1 MEPVFKFQV
10 MFEQSLGLR
19 EPWHVTKALFNEQER
34 AVHVYISGR
43 KTAEYPCPECGKL
56 CRRYDDEED
65 EPDLASCGCCSV
77 SVFYPQQ
84 TAENK
89 RVQNMASGWSM
100 RRGQRAPY
108 ARFTLGFEGYAM
120 LLAQIMST

>member
-43 KTAEYPCPECGKL
+43 KTAEYPCPECGKPL
-56 CRRYDDEED
+56 VEKVKFCPE
-65 EPDLASCGCCSV
+65 CGAKIQQVVFCKECGAKLEAGTKFCSECG
-77 SVFYPQQ
+77 
-84 TAENK
+84 TKTEA
-89 RVQNMASGWSM
+89 G
-100 RRGQRAPY
+100 
-108 ARFTLGFEGYAM
+108 
-120 LLAQIMST
+120 